1 MKVHDIKVVQV
12 RHATPNWVSVAGNKL
27 RLAWKATMNGFAKG
41 AQFPCD
47 EMLKGAL
54 DRSREA
60 LDLMRAAAATLLQV
74 ALQASRKMSASP
86 EIG

>member
-41 AQFPCD
+41 AQ
-47 EMLKGAL
+47 L
-54 DRSREA
+54 RSEIESR
-60 LDLMRAAAATLLQV
+60 RAFA
-74 ALQASRKMSASP
+74 P
-86 EIG
+86 YE